1 MTSVLDAMTLA
12 PAVACAHYNR
22 GLIRAYEKASI
33 KEPNWEHLLMMTL
46 GVGLIQHI
54 LISLFPVVTVDPR
67 IVVFSRIT
75 EFSLRADRIVAAS
88 EVEAARV

>member
-1 MTSVLDAMTLA
+1 
-12 PAVACAHYNR
+12 
-22 GLIRAYEKASI
+22 
-33 KEPNWEHLLMMTL
+33 MMTL